1 MLVVV
6 DRGRK
11 AELPPECPLT
21 SMADVVDPE
30 ERLMIRYAMTRRLA
44 LVAASAFAIIAQAE
58 ATAAQ
63 DVVKIGVISPNTG
76 AAARYGAFAW
86 RGAQLARDEIN
97 AAGGVNGKKIELF
110 QGDSQC
116 NPTEG
121 VSALQRMLSQD
132 KVSYVLGDV
141 CSSVTLALQPMV
153 ENANVLLVNPAS
165 SNPQITYKA
174 GVGGFKWSY
183 RNYPTDE
190 VRAGVVLKY
199 AAQEKKIKKM
209 AVLSV
214 DSDYGRG
221 AIVLTKKYLAENG
234 VELTSEDYYKDKEA
248 DFRPILANIRR
259 SGAGAIIMYGLADTT
274 PIIARQMVEA
284 GLAGKVVLIGSAEFN
299 NPQAIAAAP
308 SALEGAVE
316 AAAWVPEHDTP
327 RNKAFIAAYKAKYA
341 GEEPNIHAY
350 FFWET
355 LRLVGVAAKQAK
367 SEKQDDV
374 RKALA
379 TITYDS
385 IMGNVNF
392 DDHNQANLPMILFE
406 LVNGKPA
413 IKGTF
418 STKIIYPK

>member
-1 MLVVV
+1 MHTPVLFKSIAVT
-6 DRGRK
+6 
-11 AELPPECPLT
+11 A
-21 SMADVVDPE
+21 A
-30 ERLMIRYAMTRRLA
+30 A
-44 LVAASAFAIIAQAE
+44 L
-58 ATAAQ
+58 ATAALMSSSAAIAQ
-63 DVVKIGVISPNTG
+63 ETVRIGVISPNTG
-76 AAARYGAFAW
+76 AAARYGAFAY
-86 RGAQLARDEIN
+86 RGAQLAQDEIN
-97 AAGGVNGKKIELF
+97 ASGGIAGKKVELF

-141 CSSVTLALQPMV
+141 CSSVTLALQPVV

-165 SNPQITYKA
+165 SNPDITYKA
-174 GVGGFKWSY
+174 GVGGFKWTF

-199 AAQEKKIKKM
+199 TAQEKKIKKM

-221 AIVLTKKYLAENG
+221 AIKLTKKYLAENG
-234 VELTSEDYYKDKEA
+234 VEIVSEDYYKDKEA
-248 DFRPILANIRR
+248 DFRPILANVRR

-284 GLAGKVVLIGSAEFN
+284 GLAGKVILIGSAEFN
-299 NPQAIAAAP
+299 NPAAIAAAP
-308 SALEGAVE
+308 TALEGAVE
-316 AAAWVPEHDTP
+316 AAAWVPELDTE
-327 RNKAFIAAYKAKYA
+327 RNKAFIAAYKKKFADEA
-341 GEEPNIHAY
+341 PNVHAY

-355 LRLVGVAAKQAK
+355 LKLIAEAAKQAN
-367 SEKQDDV
+367 SGKQDDV
-374 RKALA
+374 RKVLS
-379 TITYDS
+379 TMTYDGV
-385 IMGNVNF
+385 MGKVSF

-406 LVNGKPA
+406 LAGGKAA

>member
-1 MLVVV
+1 MTIRATCR
-6 DRGRK
+6 RG
-11 AELPPECPLT
+11 AIAAIAFSFVP
-21 SMADVVDPE
+21 
-30 ERLMIRYAMTRRLA
+30 MID
-44 LVAASAFAIIAQAE
+44 AAPAV
-58 ATAAQ
+58 AQ
-63 DVVKIGVISPNTG
+63 DTVKIGVISPNTG

-97 AAGGVNGKKIELF
+97 AAGGIAGKKIELF

-132 KVSYVLGDV
+132 KVSFVLGDV
-141 CSSVTLALQPMV
+141 CSSVTLALQPLV
-153 ENANVLLVNPAS
+153 ENAKVLLVNPAS

-174 GVGGFKWSY
+174 GVGGFQWSF

-221 AIVLTKKYLAENG
+221 AIALTKKYLAENG
-234 VELTSEDYYKDKEA
+234 VELVSEDYYKDKEA
-248 DFRPILANIRR
+248 DFRPILANVRR

-284 GLAGKVVLIGSAEFN
+284 GLAGKVILIGSAEFN
-299 NPQAIAAAP
+299 NPAAIAAAP
-308 SALEGAVE
+308 TALEGAVE

-327 RNKAFIAAYKAKYA
+327 RNKAFIATYKKKYA
-341 GEEPNIHAY
+341 DEEPNVHAY

-355 LRLVGVAAKQAK
+355 LKLIAAAAKQAN
-367 SEKQDDV
+367 SDKQDDV

-379 TITYDS
+379 SITYDG

-406 LVNGKPA
+406 LVGGKPA

>member
-1 MLVVV
+1 MN
-6 DRGRK
+6 RQT
-11 AELPPECPLT
+11 LT
-21 SMADVVDPE
+21 RS
-30 ERLMIRYAMTRRLA
+30 LA
-44 LVAASAFAIIAQAE
+44 LAATGALLVASHALPAHAQSD
-58 ATAAQ
+58 T
-63 DVVKIGVISPNTG
+63 VKIGVISPNTG

-97 AAGGVNGKKIELF
+97 AAGGIQGKKIELF

-116 NPTEG
+116 VPTEG
-121 VSALQRMLSQD
+121 VSALQRMLAQD

-141 CSSVTLALQPMV
+141 CSSVTLALQPLV

-165 SNPQITYKA
+165 SNPDITYKA
-174 GVGGFKWSY
+174 GAGGFKWSF

-221 AIVLTKKYLAENG
+221 AIKLTKKYLAENG
-234 VELTSEDYYKDKEA
+234 VEIVSEDYYKDKEA
-248 DFRPILANIRR
+248 DFRPILANVRR

-284 GLAGKVVLIGSAEFN
+284 GLAGKVILIGSAEFN
-299 NPQAIAAAP
+299 NPAAIAAAP
-308 SALEGAVE
+308 AALEGAVE
-316 AAAWVPEHDTP
+316 AAAWVPELDTE
-327 RNKAFIAAYKAKYA
+327 RNKAFITAYQKKYD
-341 GEEPNIHAY
+341 GESPNVHAY

-355 LRLVGVAAKQAK
+355 TRLIAEAAKQAK

-374 RKALA
+374 RKVLSSL
-379 TITYDS
+379 TYDG
-385 IMGNVNF
+385 IMGKVNF

-406 LVNGKPA
+406 LVGGKPA

-418 STKIIYPK
+418 STKIIYPN

>member
-1 MLVVV
+1 M
-6 DRGRK
+6 
-11 AELPPECPLT
+11 
-21 SMADVVDPE
+21 
-30 ERLMIRYAMTRRLA
+30 MIRAYCWRGAIAAIA
-44 LVAASAFAIIAQAE
+44 LSMLPLIDAGPA
-58 ATAAQ
+58 AAQ
-63 DVVKIGVISPNTG
+63 ETVKIGVISPNTG

-97 AAGGVNGKKIELF
+97 AAGGLGGKKIELF

-116 NPTEG
+116 IPTEG
-121 VSALQRMLSQD
+121 VSALQRMLAQD

-141 CSSVTLALQPMV
+141 CSSVTLAMQPLV
-153 ENANVLLVNPAS
+153 ESANVLLVNPAS
-165 SNPQITYKA
+165 SNPDITYKA
-174 GVGGFKWSY
+174 GAGGFKWSY

-221 AIVLTKKYLAENG
+221 AIKLTKKYLEENG
-234 VELTSEDYYKDKEA
+234 VEIVSEDYYKDKEA
-248 DFRPILANIRR
+248 DFRPILANVRR

-284 GLAGKVVLIGSAEFN
+284 GLAGKVILIGSAEFN
-299 NPQAIAAAP
+299 NPAAIAAAP
-308 SALEGAVE
+308 AALEGAVE
-316 AAAWVPEHDTP
+316 AAAWVPELDTP
-327 RNKAFIAAYKAKYA
+327 RNVAFIEAYKKKYDNEA
-341 GEEPNIHAY
+341 PNVHAY

-355 LRLVGVAAKQAK
+355 LQLIAAAAKQAG
-367 SEKQDDV
+367 SDKQDDV

-379 TITYDS
+379 SITYDG
-385 IMGNVNF
+385 IMGKVNF

-406 LVNGKPA
+406 LVGGKPA

-418 STKIIYPK
+418 STKIVYPK